1 MLENGRHE
9 RKFLCVGG
17 GVYLEG
23 KQRDTR
29 QNKKM
34 ALSVRALKEYY
45 STIDMRYPYAEK
57 KLEYTRTECT
67 KCSHMCGCHL

>member
-9 RKFLCVGG
+9 RKFLWG
-17 GVYLEG
+17 GVYLKG
-23 KQRDTR
+23 KPETQR
-29 QNKKM
+29 QNNKM

-45 STIDMRYPYAEK
+45 STIDMHCPYAEK

-67 KCSHMCGCHL
+67 KCSHMSGCRL

>member
-1 MLENGRHE
+1 
-9 RKFLCVGG
+9 
-17 GVYLEG
+17 
-23 KQRDTR
+23 
-29 QNKKM
+29 M

-45 STIDMRYPYAEK
+45 STIDMHYPYAEK